1 MSSLYAS
8 RVADSVSTLPD
19 AARAAAEDSIGRAN
33 AVAASLPAS
42 EAARIRDAAADAFT
56 SALGIGFTVA
66 AACAL
71 FAAVGAKLWL
81 PATHRAPAA
90 VAERHAVAVATAA

>member
-1 MSSLYAS
+1 
-8 RVADSVSTLPD
+8 VSTLPGV
-19 AARAAAEDSIGRAN
+19 ARAAAEDSIGRAN

-71 FAAVGAKLWL
+71 LAAELWL
-81 PATHRAPAA
+81 PAAHRASAA
-90 VAERHAVAVATAA
+90 VAERHTVAVATAA